1 MNRSAAQTLIAGK
14 RERLCTRVYLEDGT
28 LLFLDVMFAPRPHGQ
43 VLAHPPRI
51 GIKTASI
58 WRMLNERVKDD

>member
-28 LLFLDVMFAPRPHGQ
+28 LLFLDVMFAPP
-43 VLAHPPRI
+43 
-51 GIKTASI
+51 TARSSAGASATN
-58 WRMLNERVKDD
+58 RNQDSVDLEDAE